1 MTITGKTQI
10 YGIFGCP
17 VTHTASPAMHNAAFL
32 KLGLDCAYIPFEVA
46 PEKLAHA
53 VEGIRALKLQG
64 VNITVPHKEK
74 VLKSLDELSPEAAII
89 GAVNTI
95 VNKNGK
101 LIGYNTDGIGFLR
114 SFEKDGRQQV
124 KGKKMVL
131 FGAGGAGRAVAIQS
145 LLVGLKD
152 VVIVDVLEKKAR
164 DLSRHINGKIRGLR
178 SRMIPAVT
186 DIINEVIPFA
196 DIIVH
201 ATPVGMKPGDPLP
214 FDTSCLRKGQVV
226 FDLIYNPPETK
237 LLCAAR
243 KKGCRTFNG
252 LGMLLHQGC
261 KAFEIWTGMS
271 APVAVM
277 EKALRRQV
285 YK

>member
-1 MTITGKTQI
+1 MKITGTTKI

-17 VTHTASPAMHNAAFL
+17 VTHTASPAMHNAAFA
-32 KLGLDCAYIPFEVA
+32 KLGLDCAYCPFEVA
-46 PEKLAHA
+46 PEKIAHA
-53 VEGIRALKLQG
+53 AEGIRAMKLQG

-74 VLKSLDELSPEAAII
+74 ILKSLDELSPEAAVI

-101 LIGYNTDGIGFLR
+101 LIGYNTDGVGFLR
-114 SFEKDGRQQV
+114 SLEKDGRVQI

-152 VVIVDVLEKKAR
+152 VVIVDVIDKKAR
-164 DLSRHINGKIRGLR
+164 DLAKHINSKIRGLR
-178 SRMIPAVT
+178 ARTIPAVT

-201 ATPVGMKPGDPLP
+201 ATPIGMKPADPLP
-214 FDTSCLRKGQVV
+214 FDTSCLHKGQIVY
-226 FDLIYNPPETK
+226 DLIYNPPQTK
-237 LLCAAR
+237 LLRTAR

-261 KAFEIWTGMS
+261 KAFEIWTGVA

-277 EKALRRQV
+277 DKALKRQV